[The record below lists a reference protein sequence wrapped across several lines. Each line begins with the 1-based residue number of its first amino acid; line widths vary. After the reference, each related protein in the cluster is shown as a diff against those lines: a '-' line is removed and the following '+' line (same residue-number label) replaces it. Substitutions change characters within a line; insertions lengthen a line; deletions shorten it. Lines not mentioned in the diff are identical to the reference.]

1 MQNQKI
7 TKRLSRDTSYQRP
20 KKTYQDNLT
29 PEQIEEKLEEYVKVD
44 NIADVTMNSH
54 IRYFTLNSKT
64 GKKEFRLGGFLT
76 NKDKAD
82 KYVILS
88 NGSISWSVQTEISIF
103 FKKMTIKELKQ
114 EYEEKIEKIENE
126 NTKLKKALLK
136 YKKKNSKN

>member
-88 NGSISWSVQTEISIF
+88 NGNISWSVQTEITIF
-103 FKKMTIKELKQ
+103 FKKMTIKELKL

-126 NTKLKKALLK
+126 NNKLKKALLK

>member
-20 KKTYQDNLT
+20 KKTYQDKLT
-29 PEQIEEKLEEYVKVD
+29 PDEIEEKLEEYIKVD
-44 NIADVTMNSH
+44 DINKVALNSH
-54 IRYFTLNSKT
+54 MRYFTLNDKT

-76 NKDKAD
+76 NRDQSD

-88 NGSISWSVQTEISIF
+88 NGTISWSVQTQNSIF

-114 EYEEKIEKIENE
+114 EYEDKIETLENE
-126 NTKLKKALLK
+126 NNKLKKALLK
-136 YKKKNSKN
+136 YKKKSSK

>member
-20 KKTYQDNLT
+20 KKTYQDKLT
-29 PEQIEEKLEEYVKVD
+29 PDEIEEKLEEYVKVED
-44 NIADVTMNSH
+44 INKVPLNSH
-54 IRYFTLNSKT
+54 IRYFTLNDKT

-76 NKDKAD
+76 NRDQSD

-88 NGSISWSVQTEISIF
+88 NGTISWSVQTLNSIF

-114 EYEEKIEKIENE
+114 EYEDKIEQLETEN
-126 NTKLKKALLK
+126 NKLKKALLK
-136 YKKKNSKN
+136 YKKKTSK

>member
-20 KKTYQDNLT
+20 KKTYQDKLT
-29 PEQIEEKLEEYVKVD
+29 PDEIEEKLEEYIKVED
-44 NIADVTMNSH
+44 INKVPLNSH
-54 IRYFTLNSKT
+54 MRYFTLNDKT

-76 NKDKAD
+76 NRDQSD

-88 NGSISWSVQTEISIF
+88 NGNISWSVQTLNSIF

-114 EYEEKIEKIENE
+114 EYEDKIEKLESENS
-126 NTKLKKALLK
+126 KLKKALLK
-136 YKKKNSKN
+136 YKKKNSK

>member
-20 KKTYQDNLT
+20 KKTYQDKLT
-29 PEQIEEKLEEYVKVD
+29 PDEIEEKLEEYVKIEDINKVPL
-44 NIADVTMNSH
+44 NSH
-54 IRYFTLNSKT
+54 IRYFTLNDKT

-76 NKDKAD
+76 NRDQSD

-88 NGSISWSVQTEISIF
+88 NGTISWSVQTLNSIF

-114 EYEEKIEKIENE
+114 EYEEKIEQLETEN
-126 NTKLKKALLK
+126 NKLKKALLK
-136 YKKKNSKN
+136 YKKKTSK

>member
-20 KKTYQDNLT
+20 KKTYQDKLT
-29 PEQIEEKLEEYVKVD
+29 PDEIEEKLEEYVKVD
-44 NIADVTMNSH
+44 DINKVPLNSH
-54 IRYFTLNSKT
+54 MRYFTLNDKT

-76 NKDKAD
+76 NRDQSD

-88 NGSISWSVQTEISIF
+88 NGNISWSVQTLNSIF

-114 EYEEKIEKIENE
+114 EYEDKIEKLESENS
-126 NTKLKKALLK
+126 KLKKALLK
-136 YKKKNSKN
+136 YKKKNSK